1 MTLSKLVDAATAVT
15 GLGVEA
21 QWLMTEEV
29 APHEQVRPHCSALSF
44 GLAV

>member
-1 MTLSKLVDAATAVT
+1 MGRRLIEPWGVLAILSKLVSTTTIVT

-29 APHEQVRPHCSALSF
+29 VPR
-44 GLAV
+44 